1 MVLYN
6 DNLLLFGG
14 FSKSSMNPI
23 HQTSTFFNELHLYD
37 SKKNCW
43 EEVFKNFY
51 FFYQRVLDYDIF
63 FRLFLKILLHI

>member
-1 MVLYN
+1 MPSPKALATMVLYN

-43 EEVFKNFY
+43 EEVFKVF
-51 FFYQRVLDYDIF
+51 
-63 FRLFLKILLHI
+63 